1 MNYEKLYQSLI
12 QKRKTNPISKED
24 QYCECH
30 HLIPK
35 SEGGTDDKDN
45 LVNLTAREH
54 FIAHLLLAKI
64 YDDYKMW
71 CALNRLVYGHD
82 LKKYNHISSR
92 SYSTLKQNI
101 AIQFSKM
108 YKGKKRP
115 KCAQHGINNPM
126 FGKHHSEETKAKMRA
141 RATGRRHSEE
151 TKIKMSKALKGKPSH
166 WKGKHLSEETRKKIS
181 EANKGKVKS
190 SEAIEKQRISISKP
204 VVQLTLGGEFVR
216 EYLNSVEAS
225 KALGCSTTQVR
236 NCIYGRRKTCRGFL
250 FQFKEDYING

>member
-30 HLIPK
+30 HIIPK

-71 CALNRLVYGHD
+71 CALNRLVHGHD
-82 LKKYNHISSR
+82 FKKYNHISSH
-92 SYSTLKQNI
+92 SYSVLKQNY
-101 AIQFSKM
+101 AIQVSKM

-141 RATGRRHSEE
+141 RATGRRHSED
-151 TKIKMSKALKGKPSH
+151 T
-166 WKGKHLSEETRKKIS
+166 
-181 EANKGKVKS
+181 VKS
-190 SEAIEKQRISISKP
+190 PIM
-204 VVQLTLGGEFVR
+204 L
-216 EYLNSVEAS
+216 
-225 KALGCSTTQVR
+225 
-236 NCIYGRRKTCRGFL
+236 
-250 FQFKEDYING
+250 